1 MATSPGNVASGAK
14 RDCRVGVWVGAE
26 WSKRGSGEVQSIT
39 SLDIKGYGDQ
49 PVPNTFFFQ
58 DQETQHL
65 AIVFPG
71 FAYTADMPVLY
82 YPGRLLVQRG
92 ADLLQVKYAYNQPAL
107 RAISGAE
114 RAARLGQDITAA
126 CEAGLAQR
134 AYEQITLV
142 GKSIGT
148 LAMGHLVTADARFRD
163 AQCIWLTPLLTN
175 GELRV
180 QTTQGKQRG
189 LFVLG
194 TDDRYYDPTHLA
206 EVVEATNGQ
215 SVVIEGADHSLEM
228 AGDVVQSLRAMERVM
243 RAIEAFLN

>member
-1 MATSPGNVASGAK
+1 
-14 RDCRVGVWVGAE
+14 
-26 WSKRGSGEVQSIT
+26 VQSIT
-39 SLDIKGYGDQ
+39 SLDIKGYGGQ
-49 PVPNTFFFQ
+49 PVPNTLFFQ
-58 DQETQHL
+58 DRETRHL

-92 ADLLQVKYAYNQPAL
+92 ADLLQVKYAYHQPSL
-107 RAISGAE
+107 RAISSSE
-114 RAARLGQDITAA
+114 RARRLGQDVAAA

-134 AYEQITLV
+134 TYEQITLL

-148 LAMGHLVTADARFRD
+148 LAMGQLVTTDVRFRD
-163 AQCIWLTPLLTN
+163 ARCIWLTPLLTS
-175 GELRV
+175 GELRA
-180 QTTQGKQRG
+180 QIKQGKQRG

-194 TDDRYYDPTHLA
+194 TDDRYYDPAHLA

-215 SVVIEGADHSLEM
+215 RVVIEGADHSLEI
-228 AGDVVQSLRAMERVM
+228 AGDVVQSLRAIERVM